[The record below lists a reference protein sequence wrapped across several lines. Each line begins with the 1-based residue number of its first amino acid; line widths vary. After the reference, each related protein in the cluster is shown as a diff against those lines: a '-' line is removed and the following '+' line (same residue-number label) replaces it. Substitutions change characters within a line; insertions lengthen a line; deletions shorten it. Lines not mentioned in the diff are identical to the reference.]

1 MITFHFDVLYKRN
14 EYAYF
19 VLLPTILFA
28 IDNEMETTTFSFS
41 FLIFGFEIIKTH
53 EK

>member
-19 VLLPTILFA
+19 VLLPTIMIA
-28 IDNEMETTTFSFS
+28 IDNEMETTTFSFA